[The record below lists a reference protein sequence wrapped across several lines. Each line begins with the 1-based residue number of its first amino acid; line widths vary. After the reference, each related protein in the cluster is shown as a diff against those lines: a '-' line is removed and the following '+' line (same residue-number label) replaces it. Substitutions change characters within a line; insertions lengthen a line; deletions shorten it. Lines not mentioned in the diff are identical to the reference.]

1 MRNEMYIETEE
12 KLGFTYLLSE
22 RFQFDGQEME
32 SIENILWRK

>member
-1 MRNEMYIETEE
+1 MYIETEE